1 MLCSKRQID
10 GEDFVNFRGLLRKY
24 ELYQILINFIEVIG
38 ADRKIVHCV
47 WMVDEDVLFNETW
60 IDEN

>member
-1 MLCSKRQID
+1 MD
-10 GEDFVNFRGLLRKY
+10 GEDFVNFRGHPRKY
-24 ELYQILINFIEVIG
+24 ELYQILLNFIEVIG
-38 ADRKIVHCV
+38 ADMKIVYCV